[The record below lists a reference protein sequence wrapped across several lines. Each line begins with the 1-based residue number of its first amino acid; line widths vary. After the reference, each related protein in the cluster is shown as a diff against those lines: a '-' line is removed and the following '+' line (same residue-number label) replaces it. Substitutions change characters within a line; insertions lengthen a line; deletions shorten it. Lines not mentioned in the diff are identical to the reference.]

1 MTKLYGKTIPIIA
14 LFFLA
19 LFGSNSV
26 IFAAG
31 GKNENEKFKPETF
44 IFDHIVDSYGWH
56 ITTFKGHH
64 IGIPL
69 PVILIDDGEFV
80 CFSSSRLHSG
90 TAAYK
95 GYMISDSGPRKGKIV
110 KLKDSDFTGHIES
123 GEIYEINEDA
133 NLWDFSI
140 TKNVCSLFI
149 SIILICVLFI
159 SVAKAYK
166 KREGKAPKGLQTAM
180 EILIL
185 FIRDDVAK
193 PSLGKNYLKYF
204 PYLLTLFFF
213 IFINNLMGLI
223 PIFPGGANLTGNIAV
238 TGTLALITL
247 LIILFSSKKVYW
259 AHIFNTPGVPWWL
272 KIPIPL
278 MPAVEFI
285 SVFTKP
291 FVLMVR
297 LFANITAGHII
308 VLGFIGLIFI
318 FGEMSPALGAVTSV
332 FSVFFYLFMCL
343 LELVVAFVQAF
354 LFTLLTAIFVGMAAE
369 DSHEAEHEHQNINKS
384 PH

>member
-1 MTKLYGKTIPIIA
+1 MTKLYGKIIPIIA
-14 LFFLA
+14 LFFFTVLC
-19 LFGSNSV
+19 SNSV
-26 IFAAG
+26 IFAANDKNE
-31 GKNENEKFKPETF
+31 GKNFQPDAF
-44 IFDHIVDSYGWH
+44 IMNHIVDSYGWH

-69 PVILIDDGEFV
+69 PVILIDNGQLV
-80 CFSSSRLHSG
+80 CFSSGHLHSG

-95 GYMISDSGPRKGKIV
+95 GYTISTQSPNKGKIV
-110 KLKDSDFTGHIES
+110 KLKDSDFTGHLEADKT
-123 GEIYEINEDA
+123 YEIAENA

-149 SIILICVLFI
+149 SIILICVVFI
-159 SVAKAYK
+159 SVAKSYK
-166 KREGKAPKGLQTAM
+166 KRAGKAPKGLQTAV

-185 FIRDDVAK
+185 FMREDIAK
-193 PSLGKNYLKYF
+193 PALGKTYLKYF

-238 TGTLALITL
+238 TGILALITF
-247 LIILFSSKKVYW
+247 LITLFSSSKVYW
-259 AHIFNTPGVPWWL
+259 VHIFNTPGVPWWL

-278 MPAVEFI
+278 MPAVEFL

-308 VLGFIGLIFI
+308 ALGFMSLIFI
-318 FGEMSPALGAVTSV
+318 FGEMSPALGAGVSV
-332 FSVFFYLFMCL
+332 ISVLFYLFMSL
-343 LELVVAFVQAF
+343 LELIVAFVQAF

-369 DSHEAEHEHQNINKS
+369 DSHEVGHEHQNIEKS